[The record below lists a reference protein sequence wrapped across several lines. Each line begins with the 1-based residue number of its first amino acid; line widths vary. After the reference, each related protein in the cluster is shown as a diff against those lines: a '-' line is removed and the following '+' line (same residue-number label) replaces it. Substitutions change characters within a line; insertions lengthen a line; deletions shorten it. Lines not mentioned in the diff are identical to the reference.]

1 MPSDTQSVRQRN
13 NASSSSTN
21 ATNPEPEVEDPLSN
35 LKTIFD
41 PSTCTRKGL
50 CPVTKLR
57 HQEEDSLGTESH
69 SLYFEQ
75 HGKGKEKIV
84 FIMGCVVILIV
95 CTEW

>member
-1 MPSDTQSVRQRN
+1 MSSEPSIRQRTEV
-13 NASSSSTN
+13 SSTPS
-21 ATNPEPEVEDPLSN
+21 ASASGTEYQDPLAN

-57 HQEEDSLGTESH
+57 KQEDDVTESH

-75 HGKGKEKIV
+75 HGRGEEKV
-84 FIMGCVVILIV
+84 VLIMGCVCPYTI
-95 CTEW
+95 